1 MRKIDLR
8 AVAAEDITDQPEIVT
23 PMPEPVVVPQS
34 LKKALGGEPDAMWIY
49 RMADGAA
56 FGAVARWNPEGA
68 RKEIRPIIWDGKKFL
83 TSGFGKSR
91 PLYNGDLLAASPTA
105 PVLIVEGEKAADSA
119 AQYVPDGWIV
129 TTWQGGSKAVE
140 QTDWS
145 ALRGHSAVVWPDND
159 TPGIEAALEIQR
171 ILGELRVPA
180 SIVGLS
186 PAFPDGWD
194 LGDTLPGKV
203 KAAQITEILR
213 RELKRAAVPEAPEP
227 ANDQVEE
234 DYDPDEER
242 AREWRAL
249 GYDHNKYM
257 IMTQRREQV
266 DVFDPGVL
274 MSQRGCINIYPDPN
288 HWGLRQGKT
297 DGKGIDWIL
306 AGSQIMEKCHEVGV
320 YDAKRLRGRGIWID
334 KAEDGV
340 DRAIMNTGGKLV
352 VSREGQETKQVPFVR
367 LKSRWIYERSPDLI
381 LDVQDYSALATD
393 DDGRMI
399 RELCNR
405 VRWDAPI
412 YGDLLAGWIATA
424 VVCGG
429 LQWRTHAWVT
439 GNQGSGK
446 STVVNE
452 IAGACLGDLAIYPL
466 GATTEAGIRQVVQ
479 NDAMPV
485 VFDESESD
493 DKNKVNAEARRKAV
507 LDLMRQASSEGRGR
521 ILKGTANHSARAF
534 TMRSAFLMSSIGVGL
549 KEAADLTRTAVLT
562 IKPLDSYTHD
572 ERKKK
577 EQEFKDFLSLASEIP
592 ADMPQRLLARQLRN
606 LFTLRHNIEV
616 FKETI
621 ATVLANRRIGDQLGT
636 LMAGCHSLYSAKRL
650 DMKQCE
656 KYLGTVNLEEFLQVK
671 TERED
676 RVLLDHIVQFPLRVE
691 TNHGVQERTIGE
703 LLVICFLR
711 DETAEVRLKIA
722 EDTLSRNGI
731 KIEKEHGDVTGVW
744 IGQSSQAMNRIMQT
758 SAYYE
763 GWSGVLLRHPYAKKS
778 VNAIR
783 FKGTMS
789 RAIFL
794 PKQEWPVGLWD

>member
-8 AVAAEDITDQPEIVT
+8 AVKAEDITDRPEIVL
-23 PMPEPVVVPQS
+23 PMPEPVIIPES
-34 LKKALGGEPDAMWIY
+34 LRKSLGQEPDAMWIY
-49 RMADGAA
+49 RMSDGSA
-56 FGAVARWNPEGA
+56 FGAVARWNPEGE
-68 RKEIRPIIWDGKKFL
+68 RKQIRPIIWNGQQHV

-91 PLYNGDLLAASPTA
+91 PLYNGDLLAASPA
-105 PVLIVEGEKAADSA
+105 CPVLIVEGEKAADAA
-119 AQYVPDGWIV
+119 AQYAPDGWVV
-129 TTWQGGSKAVE
+129 TTWQGGAKAVD
-140 QTDWS
+140 QTDWA
-145 ALRGHSAVVWPDND
+145 ALGGHECVIWPDND
-159 TPGIEAALEIQR
+159 TPGIEAAIEIQR
-171 ILGELRVPA
+171 LLHGLRIPV

-194 LGDTLPGKV
+194 LGDDLPERV
-203 KAAQITEILR
+203 KHEQITQILR
-213 RELKRAAVPEAPEP
+213 RELKRAAVPEAEV
-227 ANDQVEE
+227 ANDIEVEQ
-234 DYDPDEER
+234 DDPDEEK

-257 IMTQRREQV
+257 LMLQSQQQV
-266 DVFDPGVL
+266 VVFDPDRL
-274 MSQRGCINIYPDPN
+274 MSQKGCMNIYGDVT
-288 HWGLRQGKT
+288 HWGKLQGKP
-297 DGKGIDWIL
+297 DGKGVDWL
-306 AGSQIMEKCHEVGV
+306 QAGVTLMNQCHDVGV
-320 YDAKRLRGRGIWID
+320 YDPKRLRGRGIWID
-334 KAEDGV
+334 RAEDGV
-340 DRAIMNTGGKLV
+340 DRAVMNTGGKLV
-352 VSREGQETKQVPFVR
+352 VSRPGVETREIPFVR
-367 LKSRWIYERSPDLI
+367 FKSRWIYEKNADLI
-381 LDVQDYSALATD
+381 LDVDDYNSRATD

-485 VFDESESD
+485 VFDESETD
-493 DKNKVNAEARRKAV
+493 EKGKMAAESRRKAV

-562 IKPLDSYTHD
+562 IKPLDSYTYE

-577 EQEFKDFLSLASEIP
+577 EQEFKDFLSLASDIP
-592 ADMPQRLLARQLRN
+592 AEMPQRLLARQLHN
-606 LFTLRHNIEV
+606 LFTLRHNIEI

-636 LMAGCHSLYSAKRL
+636 LMAGCYSLYSTKRL

-656 KYLGTVNLEEFLQVK
+656 KYLGTVNLDEFLQVK
-671 TERED
+671 AERED
-676 RVLLDHIVQFPLRVE
+676 RVLLDHIVQHPLRVE
-691 TNHGVQERTIGE
+691 TVHGVQDRTVGE
-703 LLVICFLR
+703 LMVICFLR
-711 DETAEVRLKIA
+711 DETSDVRLRVA
-722 EDTLSRNGI
+722 EDTLSRHGL
-731 KIEKEHGDVTGVW
+731 KIEKEGGEVTGVW
-744 IGQSSQAMNRIMQT
+744 IGQSSNALNRIMQT
-758 SAYYE
+758 STYYE
-763 GWSGVLLRHPYAKKS
+763 GWAGVLLRHPYAKKS
-778 VNAIR
+778 PNSIR
-783 FKGTMS
+783 FKGSMS